1 MVSVSE
7 WLRTMT
13 NQEQH
18 QLVEELMYLLP
29 DLPFHVGVFFLTFAI
44 SFKIQF
50 LNSFDTMN
58 ITFKDEAKFATI
70 LK

>member
-7 WLRTMT
+7 WLRAMT

-29 DLPFHVGVFFLTFAI
+29 DLPFHVSKFVGDMRDPFQSIPAFLH
-44 SFKIQF
+44 
-50 LNSFDTMN
+50 
-58 ITFKDEAKFATI
+58 
-70 LK
+70 

>member
-29 DLPFHVGVFFLTFAI
+29 DLPFHVSKFVGDIRDYFKAFL
-44 SFKIQF
+44 K
-50 LNSFDTMN
+50 
-58 ITFKDEAKFATI
+58 
-70 LK
+70 